1 MSTWNHWIT
10 AVREGDEEATRDF
23 WVRYAQPLIR
33 LADRNLSQR
42 LRRRVDPEDVVQSTF
57 RTVLRRIQGGEFRL
71 EGEEDIWRLLTAIAL
86 NKSRQQARFFAA
98 KKRDAERD
106 LALQVDDQAVGRDLE
121 ATPEDAVVL
130 VDLVDH
136 VIRTTTDDE
145 ERRVLLLKL
154 DDCSNFQIAQQMQCS
169 ERTVQRIVARLRQR
183 FATLLD
189 AE

>member
-1 MSTWNHWIT
+1 MNTWNHWIT

-86 NKSRQQARFFAA
+86 NKSRRQARYFAA
-98 KKRDAERD
+98 KKRDADRD
-106 LALQVDDQAVGRDLE
+106 LPLEAHEESPSQAVE
-121 ATPEDAVVL
+121 ATPEDAVIL

-136 VIRTTTDDE
+136 VIRTTTDEE

-183 FATLLD
+183 FVTLID